1 MSSIREIVRCAL
13 ETGYLSLAA
22 EDQLRHL
29 LQKTHYEWEDLNAF
43 VRLQQAA
50 MRGHIRQESR
60 EMKRLAEY
68 QYL

>member
-29 LQKTHYEWEDLNAF
+29 LQKTHYGWEDLNAF

-60 EMKRLAEY
+60 EMKHLAEY